1 MRWAIFSLL
10 LYIQLG
16 SHRVP
21 RQRIVY
27 ILAEIWVIFALIFA
41 IFTLTSQ
48 QLGAVPHSAIADE
61 LAARLAHFRALPAT
75 RQILC
80 SAAILLACGLFGHMI
95 WSLQRA
101 QRRAGQIS
109 MPLER
114 GSYDLD
120 A

>member
-1 MRWAIFSLL
+1 MPRKRIAAI
-10 LYIQLG
+10 I
-16 SHRVP
+16 
-21 RQRIVY
+21 
-27 ILAEIWVIFALIFA
+27 AEIWVIFALIFA
-41 IFTLTSQ
+41 IFSLTSQ
-48 QLGAVPHSAIADE
+48 QLGAVPHSTIANE
-61 LAARLAHFRALPAT
+61 LVFRLAHFRALPAI

-80 SAAILLACGLFGHMI
+80 SAAFLLACGLFGHLF

-101 QRRAGQIS
+101 QRHAGQIS